1 LITKGDLEIAQ
12 RDFAAASVQD
22 RHRRAEKLRQV
33 KAGFS
38 RQKWNQLCRETKPD
52 PFKAVTKPFPL

>member
-1 LITKGDLEIAQ
+1 AQGDFTAGSI
-12 RDFAAASVQD
+12 QD

-33 KAGFS
+33 EAGFS

-52 PFKAVTKPFPL
+52 PFKPVTNFFPTRTHRAF